1 MKTMTV
7 EVNKRSALS
16 MWLYKLLAL
25 ASLAMAVLGILLPG
39 LPATEFVILAAWAA
53 AKGSPT
59 IHQWIMSVPYFRRII
74 DNWQHG
80 GVISRRN
87 KVHSALSMLA
97 CFTLLVVMEVA
108 YLWLAVAAL
117 GMGIGA
123 FFIWRRPETRP
134 LVTRDKS

>member
-7 EVNKRSALS
+7 QVNKRSALS

-59 IHQWIMSVPYFRRII
+59 IHHWIMSVPYFRRII

-80 GVISRRN
+80 GVIARRN
-87 KVHSALSMLA
+87 KVQSALSMLA
-97 CFTLLVVMEVA
+97 CFTLLLVMKVA
-108 YLWLAVAAL
+108 YLWLAVAAI

-134 LVTRDKS
+134 LVTRDNL